1 MKAWATPNGLVKNKY
16 PYMKDFLPVLKIL
29 LRFVIIYI
37 FLVLLYQ
44 FYLNAYTDEVVD
56 PFTRWVA
63 EQVALVQGFAGFPT
77 VLVDSFKQ
85 HSVYFLTGE
94 MYTTRMVEGCNVISV
109 AVLFTAFIFAFY
121 KGAKTFLFAVGGI
134 LLLHILNVLRIAL
147 LNIIYLKYSQY
158 EKVAHDYLFPA
169 IIYGGVIILW
179 LVWIQFFA
187 LKREKDA

>member
-44 FYLNAYTDEVVD
+44 FYLNAYADEVVD

-85 HSVYFLTGE
+85 HSVYFLTGG

-134 LLLHILNVLRIAL
+134 ILLHILNVLRIAF

-179 LVWIQFFA
+179 LLWIQFFA